1 MNGSG
6 QQHQDACLDEDENLH
21 DGQVGVTERFAGVP
35 HLGKPMIVI
44 TAYETPR
51 AKSTRADPHADPTI
65 RPAASQGQRPLVTL
79 G

>member
-35 HLGKPMIVI
+35 HLGKPMIMI

-51 AKSTRADPHADPTI
+51 AKSTRADHMPIQRSVLLP
-65 RPAASQGQRPLVTL
+65 PKASVRS
-79 G
+79 